1 MIMPVLKDRHVVI
14 SRARNGREIYDTVCE
29 WLNTTNY
36 FKWTDD
42 SVSYN
47 NELEELDRKRRMLL
61 LRRKISEC
69 GCVVLFAEMYGNYK
83 EWIDLAIDIANEMH
97 KPLIGVRDWDA
108 SPVPKLEQ
116 INCRVTV
123 KCERNCHCSGD
134 SGVLPDKNG
143 KELPCMN
150 FLACSLCLLRIM
162 KVFKVLNL

>member
-1 MIMPVLKDRHVVI
+1 MPVLKDRHVVI

-83 EWIDLAIDIANEMH
+83 EWIDLAIEAT
-97 KPLIGVRDWDA
+97 DWCPGLGCFSCAKADA
-108 SPVPKLEQ
+108 DQ
-116 INCRVTV
+116 
-123 KCERNCHCSGD
+123 
-134 SGVLPDKNG
+134 LPGNG
-143 KELPCMN
+143 KM
-150 FLACSLCLLRIM
+150 
-162 KVFKVLNL
+162 

>member
-1 MIMPVLKDRHVVI
+1 MAVKFTIRCV
-14 SRARNGREIYDTVCE
+14 

-69 GCVVLFAEMYGNYK
+69 GCVVLFAEMYGNNN

-108 SPVPKLEQ
+108 PPVPKRMQ

-123 KCERNCHCSGD
+123 KCERNAI
-134 SGVLPDKNG
+134 VAAIQ
-143 KELPCMN
+143 EY
-150 FLACSLCLLRIM
+150 CL
-162 KVFKVLNL
+162 

>member
-61 LRRKISEC
+61 LRCKISGC

-108 SPVPKLEQ
+108 SPVPKRMQ

-123 KCERNCHCSGD
+123 KCERNAI
-134 SGVLPDKNG
+134 VAAIQ
-143 KELPCMN
+143 EY
-150 FLACSLCLLRIM
+150 CL
-162 KVFKVLNL
+162 

>member
-1 MIMPVLKDRHVVI
+1 MPVLKDRHVVI

-69 GCVVLFAEMYGNYK
+69 GCVVLSRKCMGIIK
-83 EWIDLAIDIANEMH
+83 SG
-97 KPLIGVRDWDA
+97 LIWQ
-108 SPVPKLEQ
+108 STLP
-116 INCRVTV
+116 T
-123 KCERNCHCSGD
+123 KCTSH
-134 SGVLPDKNG
+134 
-143 KELPCMN
+143 
-150 FLACSLCLLRIM
+150 
-162 KVFKVLNL
+162 